1 MATQF
6 FFWRACRRPAGLLL
20 FLCVAGCSS
29 SDPDAKLNRPS
40 RVPVS
45 GVVTFKGRPIA
56 DADVTF
62 MNETANT
69 TGTGRT
75 DSEGQFA
82 LTTFRDLDGAVPG
95 DQKVAIRRVDVVNK
109 TPEDVDVSAGGV
121 AVPPEIHWIVPE
133 KYSDLRKSGLTASVT
148 EAGPNHFE
156 FALK

>member
-1 MATQF
+1 MTAQTELR
-6 FFWRACRRPAGLLL
+6 RARLRLVGLVLL
-20 FLCVAGCSS
+20 PCLVGCSS
-29 SDPDAKLNRPS
+29 DDPDAKLGRPR
-40 RVPVS
+40 RVPVT

-62 MNETANT
+62 TNETANT

-82 LTTFRDLDGAVPG
+82 LTTFRDRDGAVPG
-95 DQKVAIRRVDVVNK
+95 AQKVAIRRVDVVNK
-109 TPEDVDVSAGGV
+109 TPANVDVSAGGV
-121 AVPPEIHWIVPE
+121 GLPPEIHWIVPE

-148 EAGPNHFE
+148 ESGPNHIE